1 MSEPRNAVLKQ
12 FTVELEAYGA
22 KLEVSECAQRA
33 IAREA
38 RRAGT
43 GARGLRSLLE
53 KMLLEARY
61 QAPEHT
67 SSNILLSGEGT
78 NMPLIYIEVHFHT
91 VRRSV
96 LNQGLLLNLPRA
108 IV

>member
-12 FTVELEAYGA
+12 FTAELRAYNSR
-22 KLEVSECAQRA
+22 LDVTECAQRA

-53 KMLLEARY
+53 KMLLEARFL
-61 QAPEHT
+61 APEHA
-67 SSNILLSGEGT
+67 SSDT
-78 NMPLIYIEVHFHT
+78 
-91 VRRSV
+91 
-96 LNQGLLLNLPRA
+96 LLNGQGAQMLQHTIIMQVHVIPCHGSHYRLNHHRRM
-108 IV
+108 